1 MPDDP
6 TVAERAVVVQLV
18 DRTRPATLVEL
29 YASIGNGATRSDID
43 QAVLKL
49 SETGVIRQDADG
61 ALRITAALRN
71 LDALGLICV

>member
-6 TVAERAVVVQLV
+6 TVAERAVVVQLL

-29 YASIGNGATRSDID
+29 YAAIRDSPPTDID

-49 SETGVIRQDADG
+49 SETGVIRQHADG
-61 ALRITAALRN
+61 TLRTTAALQN